1 MIVKKLIEK
10 KFDTGS
16 LPADIVSAIDTLS
29 DLTDG
34 TMESDSQK
42 VNVLDRT
49 IFDSIVAIHPDN
61 EIIQAIKT
69 DIEAEEKKIN
79 NDSFNTTGIDEG
91 TVIDDYDFNPELIE
105 FSNGGAT
112 SVLTAPNGKPSNL
125 TPRQWHLVRTPS
137 FKSWF
142 GDWEKLARAKYA
154 DPAIDDVTL
163 ANISKDVSKV
173 VDENDE
179 PKVMYHGTTKDFSSF
194 ERTTGE
200 FGSGIYFGSN
210 EDATYFAN
218 VSAGHKPAGQ
228 NIISVFLNIKNPFS
242 YRTISAKKPIPTRVK
257 LISKGY
263 DGVFG
268 YTLNDT
274 LEIVAYNPTQI
285 KSAIVNITFDPNNP
299 DIMFADGGEFPG
311 KANKKEIKIITETF
325 GQEWIPVLEKFLD
338 DIIDLYPYEQ
348 WNRDTNWFRY
358 KTVGASKR
366 KDGFFYVIGEDGNLY
381 LKHNFSLFPTKAP
394 YSNLIKTGK
403 AKSYTEPG
411 VRETTH
417 GIREGKQDAIEQAAE
432 YLSKSNQIT
441 SSDVL
446 IPIPNR
452 TGGHSYANNLSKSIS
467 EKTGAIVF
475 EGLRGAVR
483 PSVYELKVA
492 GKDPQEVDFGFYI
505 DGELPDGER
514 YFVVD
519 NVIGTGTTMISAQK
533 AIEEAG
539 AHTEPLVYSVDER
552 VTAGDGKDI
561 EGSIWYHGTD
571 SKFDK
576 FDITKIKEGP
586 SAFGLWFTDDPELAK
601 MFGENVYR
609 AKLSFKNPKII
620 SFDKWDNVR
629 ERHAKDTGFFVKW
642 KEGLMNEGYDSL
654 YIKERISDFAGQ
666 KVRDPNTVVVFNEN
680 YIEMNHAADGKT
692 IDKEIIGHVTTKPM
706 TWIVKTEGKSE
717 NQEVP
722 SETYEVISTFEQ
734 NNHTFYVT
742 NKWYDEAKRKPL
754 IIVDDITE
762 RYEPIKVKIIKNTII
777 NDFQSGSS
785 LDFHDGKIYAIGDDA
800 RHIVV
805 LDTEFNEVDRIGLF
819 DGQDK
824 RIAKDVKADLETS
837 TIIDIDGMPHILILG
852 SGAKDNRCVGYLLSI
867 DMEGI
872 ITDNFKY
879 NTFVRRLKNEGG
891 LPEVNIEGSAVVGD
905 KFLLVSRGN
914 RTNPD
919 NFLITTDN
927 FFWEKQDTASIFL
940 TRFQLPDKDAGI
952 SEICYDKQTD
962 ILYFIATV
970 EDTTNTIDDGK
981 IGDSYIGCIRDFFS
995 KMTSD
1000 TIQADEFINLTKI
1013 SIEFIGHKIEGI
1025 CIEEKTDG
1033 YHIINLVSD
1042 NDNDESRIFK
1052 IRVRIGAGEEFGGGG
1067 EIPERYK
1074 DMGFTKVGQKKKST
1088 RPDKKWMVLAR
1099 KGDKYKV
1106 VHGGYKGMQDY
1117 SQHHDDVRRKRF
1129 WNRMGGFDSD
1139 KANDPFSPLYWHKK
1153 FGTWDDGGE
1162 VEDGFD
1168 HLYKEHHEAWD
1179 KMQDIEDNVCEE
1191 VCDKYTKDLLDVWES
1206 ELKPHFED
1214 EEKNLFPFLNK
1225 QGKESEVKELLDEH
1239 REFESLIEEIS
1250 SENNAEK
1257 IKYFCEKLKQHIK
1270 KEEDLML
1277 EFYKDPYK
1285 EEVAEDGTE
1294 IPPVDEGGK
1303 TGTTNIELVNETQGM
1318 EAKSEGNKPA
1328 KLTPEE
1334 VRIRLT
1340 ELRESEPEPQL
1351 TMLSFGGGQDSFSM
1365 LYSYIHDP
1373 EFRKKYAPK
1382 DFLVVMSDT
1391 GNEHPHTYKAVK
1403 EAEQICKKHNIHF
1416 KLITSDMGYHTPS
1429 WPDLKTNLKKNSS
1442 ILSATMQS
1450 KPCTPNLKINVVD
1463 KYMYHYM
1470 CELYGFEELDNKKSW
1485 EFYREKFKTKARV
1498 LIGFAKDEE
1507 MRAVNSI
1514 RNHQFLPVW
1523 KKATMQYVY
1532 PLLEEG
1538 WNRESAQ
1545 EIIKKY
1551 HPYVMPPSNCM
1562 ICFYQSDQ
1570 ELLWLEHHHPE
1581 ELNEWIEMESAK
1593 RQKTI
1598 EDMPKVREMMEAET
1612 DLENKEKLIKK
1623 LKSMEKNYGVYGTLT
1638 LPEKLKRAKEKY
1650 GHMTIEQL
1658 NEYKMSHGH
1667 CVKSSF

>member
-1 MIVKKLIEK
+1 MIKH
-10 KFDTGS
+10 
-16 LPADIVSAIDTLS
+16 
-29 DLTDG
+29 
-34 TMESDSQK
+34 
-42 VNVLDRT
+42 RT
-49 IFDSIVAIHPDN
+49 I
-61 EIIQAIKT
+61 IIPASVQPNARALCKGLAGIAG
-69 DIEAEEKKIN
+69 DGM
-79 NDSFNTTGIDEG
+79 FTTGLSATGKAPATHYISSGPISHDMAALLPCKRVNKDKDG
-91 TVIDDYDFNPELIE
+91 KNVITTDPGMPDAVPDLAAKAKI
-105 FSNGGAT
+105 STTKAKI
-112 SVLTAPNGKPSNL
+112 TAL
-125 TPRQWHLVRTPS
+125 
-137 FKSWF
+137 
-142 GDWEKLARAKYA
+142 YA
-154 DPAIDDVTL
+154 SI
-163 ANISKDVSKV
+163 DVS
-173 VDENDE
+173 DQ
-179 PKVMYHGTTKDFSSF
+179 PPF
-194 ERTTGE
+194 E
-200 FGSGIYFGSN
+200 
-210 EDATYFAN
+210 
-218 VSAGHKPAGQ
+218 
-228 NIISVFLNIKNPFS
+228 
-242 YRTISAKKPIPTRVK
+242 
-257 LISKGY
+257 
-263 DGVFG
+263 
-268 YTLNDT
+268 
-274 LEIVAYNPTQI
+274 
-285 KSAIVNITFDPNNP
+285 
-299 DIMFADGGEFPG
+299 
-311 KANKKEIKIITETF
+311 ANKKEIKIITETF

-394 YSNLIKTGK
+394 YSNLIKTGR

-417 GIREGKQDAIEQAAE
+417 GIREGNQEAIEQAAE
-432 YLSKSNQIT
+432 YLSKSNHIT

-505 DGELPDGER
+505 DGELPDGGR

-561 EGSIWYHGTD
+561 GEVSIWYHGTD
-571 SKFDK
+571 SNFDK
-576 FDITKIKEGP
+576 FDISKIKEGP

-601 MFGENVYR
+601 MFGENVYK
-609 AKLSFKNPKII
+609 AKLSFKNPKVI

-680 YIEMNHAADGKT
+680 DVEMINEQPIAASNGRDVTKM
-692 IDKEIIGHVTTKPM
+692 EIIGYVTTKPL
-706 TWIVKTEGKSE
+706 TLLSKHFLKGSTPEEKFELS
-717 NQEVP
+717 
-722 SETYEVISTFEQ
+722 SATYPVVNVFYDDK
-734 NNHTFYVT
+734 NHIYYVT
-742 NKWYDEAKRKPL
+742 NIWHKEHKGIPLVITDE
-754 IIVDDITE
+754 IVSKYTPIEDI
-762 RYEPIKVKIIKNTII
+762 PAFFISKSVI

-891 LPEVNIEGSAVVGD
+891 LPEVNIEGSAIVGD

-927 FFWEKQDTASIFL
+927 FFWEKQDIASIFL

-1052 IRVRIGAGEEFGGGG
+1052 IKVRIGVGEEG
-1067 EIPERYK
+1067 
-1074 DMGFTKVGQKKKST
+1074 DVGS
-1088 RPDKKWMVLAR
+1088 DFL
-1099 KGDKYKV
+1099 
-1106 VHGGYKGMQDY
+1106 
-1117 SQHHDDVRRKRF
+1117 
-1129 WNRMGGFDSD
+1129 RMGGVRPARNHLHWSRWRGQGGSKLAPDSSFASRRILFTQALRRD
-1139 KANDPFSPLYWHKK
+1139 FFIPKIFS
-1153 FGTWDDGGE
+1153 
-1162 VEDGFD
+1162 
-1168 HLYKEHHEAWD
+1168 
-1179 KMQDIEDNVCEE
+1179 
-1191 VCDKYTKDLLDVWES
+1191 
-1206 ELKPHFED
+1206 LKH
-1214 EEKNLFPFLNK
+1214 
-1225 QGKESEVKELLDEH
+1225 
-1239 REFESLIEEIS
+1239 
-1250 SENNAEK
+1250 
-1257 IKYFCEKLKQHIK
+1257 
-1270 KEEDLML
+1270 
-1277 EFYKDPYK
+1277 
-1285 EEVAEDGTE
+1285 
-1294 IPPVDEGGK
+1294 
-1303 TGTTNIELVNETQGM
+1303 
-1318 EAKSEGNKPA
+1318 
-1328 KLTPEE
+1328 
-1334 VRIRLT
+1334 
-1340 ELRESEPEPQL
+1340 
-1351 TMLSFGGGQDSFSM
+1351 LSFLF
-1365 LYSYIHDP
+1365 
-1373 EFRKKYAPK
+1373 
-1382 DFLVVMSDT
+1382 
-1391 GNEHPHTYKAVK
+1391 
-1403 EAEQICKKHNIHF
+1403 
-1416 KLITSDMGYHTPS
+1416 
-1429 WPDLKTNLKKNSS
+1429 
-1442 ILSATMQS
+1442 
-1450 KPCTPNLKINVVD
+1450 
-1463 KYMYHYM
+1463 
-1470 CELYGFEELDNKKSW
+1470 
-1485 EFYREKFKTKARV
+1485 
-1498 LIGFAKDEE
+1498 
-1507 MRAVNSI
+1507 
-1514 RNHQFLPVW
+1514 
-1523 KKATMQYVY
+1523 
-1532 PLLEEG
+1532 
-1538 WNRESAQ
+1538 
-1545 EIIKKY
+1545 
-1551 HPYVMPPSNCM
+1551 
-1562 ICFYQSDQ
+1562 QSD
-1570 ELLWLEHHHPE
+1570 
-1581 ELNEWIEMESAK
+1581 
-1593 RQKTI
+1593 
-1598 EDMPKVREMMEAET
+1598 
-1612 DLENKEKLIKK
+1612 
-1623 LKSMEKNYGVYGTLT
+1623 
-1638 LPEKLKRAKEKY
+1638 
-1650 GHMTIEQL
+1650 
-1658 NEYKMSHGH
+1658 
-1667 CVKSSF
+1667 